1 MEKRKIL
8 SKLNIDIKDYNNELE
23 KILENKLFSYDVKNL
38 LLSMLYKIEN
48 AYRDYQTVKLEVPS
62 KRDFIENVLR
72 IIKEKCIKIILVKS
86 GTPEGEELE
95 KNNLKYTV
103 DKANGEIVC
112 FQNELV
118 MLTALFKLD
127 EVDVKFELAYE
138 YAEEPLNILM
148 NSGKI
153 DSDVEVIRDFNGWSW
168 DTVTRDIQDIDYN
181 CVYQVMLLLN
191 GQNYIYSRKNKKIF
205 SNVCKIAVQKMLADK
220 KYLKKLQEIKKE
232 KKQRLELFE
241 DKKKLLDK
249 ITEEK
254 KEYSAAIEKID
265 RILNNKE
272 LLKKEYYA
280 RNEKLPNKQ
289 KIFSASYLVG
299 ILHEEREELLSKIDE
314 CNRVIMPKEFIEF
327 KAKLQKEN
335 EFLDSALKGLQ
346 KEDLLE
352 IFEEFLDAV
361 GNIINKLS
369 IEETN
374 KLIEWIYKIR
384 YFRFIPINS
393 EQKIKDLE
401 ELNPRFE
408 KIIKLIIKKSQEFK
422 VWDNFTENQELT
434 YKILKEIFDIK
445 IIYLQNIVFQCKY
458 EDKVLYVEIYD
469 DTVIEN
475 TLKIEIDNV
484 RIKKKFKLFS

>member
-1 MEKRKIL
+1 MEKKKIL

-23 KILENKLFSYDVKNL
+23 RILENKLFSYDVKNL

-48 AYRDYQTVKLEVPS
+48 AYKDYRTVKLEVPT
-62 KRDFIENVLR
+62 KRNFIENIFR
-72 IIKEKCIKIILVKS
+72 IIKEKCTKIILVKS

-95 KNNLKYTV
+95 NNSIKYKV
-103 DKANGEIVC
+103 DRANGEIVC

-127 EVDVKFELAYE
+127 EVDLEFELPYK

-168 DTVTRDIQDIDYN
+168 DTVTRDMLDVDYN
-181 CVYQVMLLLN
+181 CAYQVMLLLN

-205 SNVCKIAVQKMLADK
+205 SNVCKIAAQKMLTDK
-220 KYLKKLQEIKKE
+220 KYQKELQNIKKE

-241 DKKKLLDK
+241 DKKKFLDK

-254 KEYSAAIEKID
+254 KEYSAQIEKID
-265 RILNNKE
+265 RTLNNKE

-299 ILHEEREELLSKIDE
+299 ILQNEREELLGKIDE

-335 EFLDSALKGLQ
+335 EFLDSVLRGLH
-346 KEDLLE
+346 KEDLVE
-352 IFEEFLDAV
+352 IFAEFLEAAF
-361 GNIINKLS
+361 NIINKLS
-369 IEETN
+369 MEEAE
-374 KLIEWIYKIR
+374 KLTEWIYKIR

-393 EQKIKDLE
+393 EQKIKDIE
-401 ELNPRFE
+401 ELNPKFE
-408 KIIKLIIKKSQEFK
+408 KIIRLIIRKAQEFK
-422 VWDNFTENQELT
+422 IWDNFTENQELT

-445 IIYLQNIVFQCKY
+445 IIYLQNIVFQCKF